1 MAIPDLETIMHP
13 LLEFLADGKP
23 HTLEETEKHLAKIFG
38 LSGEEI
44 ARKKPSGGETLFHN
58 RIHWAKFYL
67 KKAGLLENPPRK
79 PFKITPR
86 GSTVI
91 TEGKN
96 KIKISYLRKFPE
108 FSDFV
113 NKKKSTK

>member
-1 MAIPDLETIMHP
+1 MAIPDLETIMRP

-23 HTLEETEKHLAKIFG
+23 HVMDEAENHLAKIFG
-38 LSGEEI
+38 LSEEE
-44 ARKKPSGGETLFHN
+44 KNKMKPSGSETLFHN

-67 KKAGLLENPPRK
+67 KKAGLVESPPRK

-86 GSTVI
+86 GSTVLK
-91 TEGKN
+91 EGKN
-96 KIKISYLRKFPE
+96 KIKITYLKKFQE

-113 NKKKSTK
+113 DRKND